1 MTNKNSIIRPSD
13 QRLVMWIVAALIKS
27 ECNSAGEQNRNPLTG
42 QPFYARSSRVR
53 IPLPIKD
60 WSHQGTC
67 YHEVAVQ
74 EDGSFIIFR
83 EFTDCNRED
92 VVACLNFPILGL
104 EGRFDR
110 PLDIVQYNDWVKKL
124 EDGTNTDFSLTK
136 EVNYGN

>member
-1 MTNKNSIIRPSD
+1 MANTTTIRPTEPK
-13 QRLVMWIVAALIKS
+13 LIMWIVAALIKS
-27 ECNSAGEQNRNPLTG
+27 ECNSAKSQRRNPLTS
-42 QPFYARSSRVR
+42 QPFYGRNSRTR

-60 WSHQGTC
+60 WSLQRTC
-67 YHEVAVQ
+67 YHEVAVM

-83 EFTDCNRED
+83 KHNDCSRED

-110 PLDIVQYNDWVKKL
+110 PLDLDQYNDWVKKL
-124 EDGTNTDFSLTK
+124 EDGTNNELSLGK